1 MMPDTLL
8 QSHNIPY
15 FAGAL
20 TLFVVGW
27 TCLLTQRIAIK
38 QVIAIKLMLQG
49 VSLML
54 ILAGRQQGNLALAQ
68 TLVVSALIVETVVIA
83 LALAMIVNV
92 FRRYPE
98 GDVDLLRKLRG

>member
-1 MMPDTLL
+1 MTVGTLL
-8 QSHNIPY
+8 QPAIIPY

-20 TLFVVGW
+20 ALFAIGW
-27 TCLLTQRIAIK
+27 TCLLTQRIAFK

-54 ILAGRQQGNLALAQ
+54 ILAGRQQNNLALAQ
-68 TLVVSALIVETVVIA
+68 ALVISALIVETVVIA

-92 FRRYPE
+92 FRLYPQ

>member
-1 MMPDTLL
+1 MIPTGLL
-8 QSHNIPY
+8 QLHIIPY

-20 TLFVVGW
+20 ALFTIGW

-38 QVIAIKLMLQG
+38 QVVAIKLMLQG

-68 TLVVSALIVETVVIA
+68 AMVVSALIVETVVIA

-92 FRRYPE
+92 FRRYPD